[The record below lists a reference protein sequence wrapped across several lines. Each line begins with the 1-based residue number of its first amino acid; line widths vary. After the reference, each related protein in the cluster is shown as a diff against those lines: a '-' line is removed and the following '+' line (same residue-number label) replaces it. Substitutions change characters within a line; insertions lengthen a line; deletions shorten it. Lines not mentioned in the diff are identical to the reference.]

1 MLSNIYLI
9 SNYKITLCYI
19 KGELEGVKNWFLIK
33 AKEEIVMTES
43 EG

>member
-9 SNYKITLCYI
+9 SNCKITLYYI
-19 KGELEGVKNWFLIK
+19 KGELEGIKNWFLIK
-33 AKEEIVMTES
+33 AKEEIVTAES